1 MLGKVFYKE
10 NWHLLRFE
18 YGKLEIFK
26 EKCSEKPLLFRG
38 EEVNLN
44 DDSLLTAILEDGRI
58 YIFDINSGCI
68 AKDFSEYF
76 LIVIYNINY
85 FVSDMVDTTK
95 FKWINS
101 INKLVF
107 VNGILKPM
115 LELSK
120 PLTIDVDFGNVKA
133 QVKFYIE
140 ECKNNLLFKMGDYSK
155 MLTSNPNIEQ
165 EYKMSIEF
173 GNKINLNLL
182 NHIIDN
188 IIKFLSFFNFDL
200 FPYINKIIIETE
212 DNSFLY
218 YKNTVNYKE
227 KYIRKWNYLNN
238 CKSKFIINTLEK
250 IKDEK
255 YDIGFIGL
263 LNLEQININ
272 DVWSLAKSI
281 ESIGDENDLTNK
293 VDEEISM
300 YKELKNKIKQTIDDF
315 EKDNKFKI
323 EEQKKCFILNL
334 IEISVFRKKLTNI
347 LNRYNNFSK
356 EYQKYEELTDEKI
369 DDYSKIISVL
379 RNSIHGKTT
388 IITSEELRVIKL
400 TIFALYLYL
409 LDEFGCDN
417 KFNLVQMMFN
427 WNRVW
432 ITFYHFK
439 FNLTVSYN
447 NCDIELDILID
458 EFRNGHL
465 EKFRTYGKLLKRWK
479 PNIKNSFIRIEN
491 KRLSNVPM
499 EGINSRIKTIL
510 KSANGIKQFYRLKNR
525 IIYSINKDIPI
536 KTLQKNNLLFVWQK
550 VVPIHALVPLIFFIF
565 LYIFTNFHW
574 QINNNRA

>member
-68 AKDFSEYF
+68 EEDFYEYF
-76 LIVIYNINY
+76 LIVIYDINY

-95 FKWINS
+95 FKWVNS

-115 LELSK
+115 LESSK

-133 QVKFYIE
+133 QVKFYVE

-173 GNKINLNLL
+173 ESKIDLNLL

-227 KYIRKWNYLNN
+227 KYIRKWNYLKN

-263 LNLEQININ
+263 LNLKQININ
-272 DVWSLAKSI
+272 DVWPLAKSI

-315 EKDNKFKI
+315 EKENKFKI

-334 IEISVFRKKLTNI
+334 IEIPVFRKKLTNI
-347 LNRYNNFSK
+347 FKRYNNFSK

-369 DDYSKIISVL
+369 DDYSKIISAL
-379 RNSIHGKTT
+379 RNSIHGKAT
-388 IITSEELRVIKL
+388 IITNEKLRVIKL

-427 WNRVW
+427 
-432 ITFYHFK
+432 
-439 FNLTVSYN
+439 
-447 NCDIELDILID
+447 
-458 EFRNGHL
+458 
-465 EKFRTYGKLLKRWK
+465 
-479 PNIKNSFIRIEN
+479 
-491 KRLSNVPM
+491 
-499 EGINSRIKTIL
+499 
-510 KSANGIKQFYRLKNR
+510 
-525 IIYSINKDIPI
+525 
-536 KTLQKNNLLFVWQK
+536 
-550 VVPIHALVPLIFFIF
+550 
-565 LYIFTNFHW
+565 
-574 QINNNRA
+574 

>member
-26 EKCSEKPLLFRG
+26 EKCSEKTLLFRG

-68 AKDFSEYF
+68 EEDFYEYF
-76 LIVIYNINY
+76 LIVIYDINY

-95 FKWINS
+95 FKWVNS

-115 LELSK
+115 LESSK

-133 QVKFYIE
+133 QVKFYVE

-173 GNKINLNLL
+173 ESKIDLNLL

-227 KYIRKWNYLNN
+227 KYIRKWNYLKN

-263 LNLEQININ
+263 LNLKQININ
-272 DVWSLAKSI
+272 DVWPLAKSI

-315 EKDNKFKI
+315 EKENKFKI

-334 IEISVFRKKLTNI
+334 IEIPVFRKKLTNI
-347 LNRYNNFSK
+347 FKRYNNFSK

-379 RNSIHGKTT
+379 RNSIHGKAT
-388 IITSEELRVIKL
+388 IITNEKLRVIKL

-427 WNRVW
+427 
-432 ITFYHFK
+432 
-439 FNLTVSYN
+439 
-447 NCDIELDILID
+447 
-458 EFRNGHL
+458 
-465 EKFRTYGKLLKRWK
+465 
-479 PNIKNSFIRIEN
+479 
-491 KRLSNVPM
+491 
-499 EGINSRIKTIL
+499 
-510 KSANGIKQFYRLKNR
+510 
-525 IIYSINKDIPI
+525 
-536 KTLQKNNLLFVWQK
+536 
-550 VVPIHALVPLIFFIF
+550 
-565 LYIFTNFHW
+565 
-574 QINNNRA
+574 

>member
-68 AKDFSEYF
+68 EEAFYEYF
-76 LIVIYNINY
+76 LIVIYDINY

-95 FKWINS
+95 FKWVNS

-115 LELSK
+115 LESSK

-133 QVKFYIE
+133 QVKFYVE

-173 GNKINLNLL
+173 ESKIDLNLL

-227 KYIRKWNYLNN
+227 KYIRKWNYLKN

-263 LNLEQININ
+263 LNLKQININ
-272 DVWSLAKSI
+272 DVWPLAKSI

-315 EKDNKFKI
+315 EKENKFKI

-334 IEISVFRKKLTNI
+334 IEIPVFRKKLTNI
-347 LNRYNNFSK
+347 FKRYNNFSK

-379 RNSIHGKTT
+379 RNSIHGKAT
-388 IITSEELRVIKL
+388 IITNEKLRVIKL

-427 WNRVW
+427 
-432 ITFYHFK
+432 
-439 FNLTVSYN
+439 
-447 NCDIELDILID
+447 
-458 EFRNGHL
+458 
-465 EKFRTYGKLLKRWK
+465 
-479 PNIKNSFIRIEN
+479 
-491 KRLSNVPM
+491 
-499 EGINSRIKTIL
+499 
-510 KSANGIKQFYRLKNR
+510 
-525 IIYSINKDIPI
+525 
-536 KTLQKNNLLFVWQK
+536 
-550 VVPIHALVPLIFFIF
+550 
-565 LYIFTNFHW
+565 
-574 QINNNRA
+574 

>member
-26 EKCSEKPLLFRG
+26 EKCSKKPLLFRG

-68 AKDFSEYF
+68 EEDFYEYF
-76 LIVIYNINY
+76 LIVIYDINY

-95 FKWINS
+95 FKWVNS

-115 LELSK
+115 LESSK

-133 QVKFYIE
+133 QVKFYVE

-173 GNKINLNLL
+173 ESKIDLNLL

-227 KYIRKWNYLNN
+227 KYIRKWNYLKN

-263 LNLEQININ
+263 LNLKQININ
-272 DVWSLAKSI
+272 DVWPLAKSI

-315 EKDNKFKI
+315 EKENKFKI

-334 IEISVFRKKLTNI
+334 IEIPVFRKKLTNI
-347 LNRYNNFSK
+347 FKRYNNFSK

-379 RNSIHGKTT
+379 RNSIHGKAT
-388 IITSEELRVIKL
+388 IITNEKLRVIKL

-427 WNRVW
+427 
-432 ITFYHFK
+432 
-439 FNLTVSYN
+439 
-447 NCDIELDILID
+447 
-458 EFRNGHL
+458 
-465 EKFRTYGKLLKRWK
+465 
-479 PNIKNSFIRIEN
+479 
-491 KRLSNVPM
+491 
-499 EGINSRIKTIL
+499 
-510 KSANGIKQFYRLKNR
+510 
-525 IIYSINKDIPI
+525 
-536 KTLQKNNLLFVWQK
+536 
-550 VVPIHALVPLIFFIF
+550 
-565 LYIFTNFHW
+565 
-574 QINNNRA
+574 

>member
-18 YGKLEIFK
+18 CGKLEIFK
-26 EKCSEKPLLFRG
+26 EKCSEKPLLFKG

-44 DDSLLTAILEDGRI
+44 DGSLITAILEDGRI

-95 FKWINS
+95 FKRINS

-369 DDYSKIISVL
+369 DDYGKIISVL

-427 WNRVW
+427 
-432 ITFYHFK
+432 
-439 FNLTVSYN
+439 
-447 NCDIELDILID
+447 
-458 EFRNGHL
+458 
-465 EKFRTYGKLLKRWK
+465 
-479 PNIKNSFIRIEN
+479 
-491 KRLSNVPM
+491 
-499 EGINSRIKTIL
+499 
-510 KSANGIKQFYRLKNR
+510 
-525 IIYSINKDIPI
+525 
-536 KTLQKNNLLFVWQK
+536 
-550 VVPIHALVPLIFFIF
+550 
-565 LYIFTNFHW
+565 
-574 QINNNRA
+574 

>member
-58 YIFDINSGCI
+58 YIFYINSGCI
-68 AKDFSEYF
+68 EEDFYEYF
-76 LIVIYNINY
+76 LIVIYDINY

-95 FKWINS
+95 FKWVNS

-115 LELSK
+115 LESSK

-133 QVKFYIE
+133 QVKFYVE

-173 GNKINLNLL
+173 ESKIDLNLL

-227 KYIRKWNYLNN
+227 KYIRKWNYLKN

-263 LNLEQININ
+263 LNLKQININ
-272 DVWSLAKSI
+272 DVWPLAKSI

-315 EKDNKFKI
+315 EKENKFKI

-334 IEISVFRKKLTNI
+334 IEIPVFRKKLTNI
-347 LNRYNNFSK
+347 FKRYNNFSK

-379 RNSIHGKTT
+379 RNSIHGKAT
-388 IITSEELRVIKL
+388 IITNEKLRVIKL

-427 WNRVW
+427 
-432 ITFYHFK
+432 
-439 FNLTVSYN
+439 
-447 NCDIELDILID
+447 
-458 EFRNGHL
+458 
-465 EKFRTYGKLLKRWK
+465 
-479 PNIKNSFIRIEN
+479 
-491 KRLSNVPM
+491 
-499 EGINSRIKTIL
+499 
-510 KSANGIKQFYRLKNR
+510 
-525 IIYSINKDIPI
+525 
-536 KTLQKNNLLFVWQK
+536 
-550 VVPIHALVPLIFFIF
+550 
-565 LYIFTNFHW
+565 
-574 QINNNRA
+574 

>member
-68 AKDFSEYF
+68 EEDFYEYF
-76 LIVIYNINY
+76 LIVIYDINY

-95 FKWINS
+95 FKWVNS

-115 LELSK
+115 LESSK

-133 QVKFYIE
+133 QVKFYVE

-173 GNKINLNLL
+173 ESKIDLNLL

-227 KYIRKWNYLNN
+227 KYIRKW
-238 CKSKFIINTLEK
+238 T
-250 IKDEK
+250 
-255 YDIGFIGL
+255 
-263 LNLEQININ
+263 Q
-272 DVWSLAKSI
+272 
-281 ESIGDENDLTNK
+281 
-293 VDEEISM
+293 
-300 YKELKNKIKQTIDDF
+300 
-315 EKDNKFKI
+315 
-323 EEQKKCFILNL
+323 
-334 IEISVFRKKLTNI
+334 
-347 LNRYNNFSK
+347 
-356 EYQKYEELTDEKI
+356 
-369 DDYSKIISVL
+369 
-379 RNSIHGKTT
+379 
-388 IITSEELRVIKL
+388 
-400 TIFALYLYL
+400 
-409 LDEFGCDN
+409 
-417 KFNLVQMMFN
+417 
-427 WNRVW
+427 
-432 ITFYHFK
+432 
-439 FNLTVSYN
+439 
-447 NCDIELDILID
+447 
-458 EFRNGHL
+458 
-465 EKFRTYGKLLKRWK
+465 
-479 PNIKNSFIRIEN
+479 
-491 KRLSNVPM
+491 
-499 EGINSRIKTIL
+499 
-510 KSANGIKQFYRLKNR
+510 
-525 IIYSINKDIPI
+525 
-536 KTLQKNNLLFVWQK
+536 
-550 VVPIHALVPLIFFIF
+550 
-565 LYIFTNFHW
+565 
-574 QINNNRA
+574 

>member
-68 AKDFSEYF
+68 EEDFYEYF
-76 LIVIYNINY
+76 LIVIYDINY

-95 FKWINS
+95 FKWVNS

-115 LELSK
+115 LESSK

-133 QVKFYIE
+133 QVKFYVE

-173 GNKINLNLL
+173 ESKIDLNLL

-227 KYIRKWNYLNN
+227 KYIRKWNYLKN

-263 LNLEQININ
+263 LNLKQININ
-272 DVWSLAKSI
+272 DVWPLAKSI

-315 EKDNKFKI
+315 EKENKFKI

-334 IEISVFRKKLTNI
+334 IEIPVFRKKLTNI
-347 LNRYNNFSK
+347 FKRYNNFSK

-379 RNSIHGKTT
+379 RNSIHGKAT
-388 IITSEELRVIKL
+388 IITNEKLRVIKL
-400 TIFALYLYL
+400 TIFVLYLYL

-427 WNRVW
+427 
-432 ITFYHFK
+432 
-439 FNLTVSYN
+439 
-447 NCDIELDILID
+447 
-458 EFRNGHL
+458 
-465 EKFRTYGKLLKRWK
+465 
-479 PNIKNSFIRIEN
+479 
-491 KRLSNVPM
+491 
-499 EGINSRIKTIL
+499 
-510 KSANGIKQFYRLKNR
+510 
-525 IIYSINKDIPI
+525 
-536 KTLQKNNLLFVWQK
+536 
-550 VVPIHALVPLIFFIF
+550 
-565 LYIFTNFHW
+565 
-574 QINNNRA
+574 

>member
-18 YGKLEIFK
+18 CGKLEIFK
-26 EKCSEKPLLFRG
+26 EKCSEKPLLFKG

-44 DDSLLTAILEDGRI
+44 DGSLITAILEDGRI

-427 WNRVW
+427 
-432 ITFYHFK
+432 
-439 FNLTVSYN
+439 
-447 NCDIELDILID
+447 
-458 EFRNGHL
+458 
-465 EKFRTYGKLLKRWK
+465 
-479 PNIKNSFIRIEN
+479 
-491 KRLSNVPM
+491 
-499 EGINSRIKTIL
+499 
-510 KSANGIKQFYRLKNR
+510 
-525 IIYSINKDIPI
+525 
-536 KTLQKNNLLFVWQK
+536 
-550 VVPIHALVPLIFFIF
+550 
-565 LYIFTNFHW
+565 
-574 QINNNRA
+574 

>member
-427 WNRVW
+427 
-432 ITFYHFK
+432 
-439 FNLTVSYN
+439 
-447 NCDIELDILID
+447 
-458 EFRNGHL
+458 
-465 EKFRTYGKLLKRWK
+465 
-479 PNIKNSFIRIEN
+479 
-491 KRLSNVPM
+491 
-499 EGINSRIKTIL
+499 
-510 KSANGIKQFYRLKNR
+510 
-525 IIYSINKDIPI
+525 
-536 KTLQKNNLLFVWQK
+536 
-550 VVPIHALVPLIFFIF
+550 
-565 LYIFTNFHW
+565 
-574 QINNNRA
+574 

>member
-18 YGKLEIFK
+18 CGKLEIFK
-26 EKCSEKPLLFRG
+26 EKCSEKPLLFKG

-44 DDSLLTAILEDGRI
+44 DGSLITAILEDGRI

-95 FKWINS
+95 FKRINS

-427 WNRVW
+427 
-432 ITFYHFK
+432 
-439 FNLTVSYN
+439 
-447 NCDIELDILID
+447 
-458 EFRNGHL
+458 
-465 EKFRTYGKLLKRWK
+465 
-479 PNIKNSFIRIEN
+479 
-491 KRLSNVPM
+491 
-499 EGINSRIKTIL
+499 
-510 KSANGIKQFYRLKNR
+510 
-525 IIYSINKDIPI
+525 
-536 KTLQKNNLLFVWQK
+536 
-550 VVPIHALVPLIFFIF
+550 
-565 LYIFTNFHW
+565 
-574 QINNNRA
+574 

>member
-68 AKDFSEYF
+68 EEDFYEYF
-76 LIVIYNINY
+76 LIVIYDINY

-95 FKWINS
+95 FKWVNS

-115 LELSK
+115 LESSK

-133 QVKFYIE
+133 QVKFYVE

-173 GNKINLNLL
+173 ESKIDLNLL

-227 KYIRKWNYLNN
+227 KYIRKWNYLKN

-263 LNLEQININ
+263 LNLKQININ
-272 DVWSLAKSI
+272 DVWPLAKSI

-315 EKDNKFKI
+315 EKENKFKI

-334 IEISVFRKKLTNI
+334 IEIPVFRKKLTNI
-347 LNRYNNFSK
+347 FKRYNNFSK

-379 RNSIHGKTT
+379 RNSIHGKAT
-388 IITSEELRVIKL
+388 IITNEKLRVIKL

-409 LDEFGCDN
+409 LDEFRCDN

-427 WNRVW
+427 
-432 ITFYHFK
+432 
-439 FNLTVSYN
+439 
-447 NCDIELDILID
+447 
-458 EFRNGHL
+458 
-465 EKFRTYGKLLKRWK
+465 
-479 PNIKNSFIRIEN
+479 
-491 KRLSNVPM
+491 
-499 EGINSRIKTIL
+499 
-510 KSANGIKQFYRLKNR
+510 
-525 IIYSINKDIPI
+525 
-536 KTLQKNNLLFVWQK
+536 
-550 VVPIHALVPLIFFIF
+550 
-565 LYIFTNFHW
+565 
-574 QINNNRA
+574 

>member
-68 AKDFSEYF
+68 EEDFYEYF
-76 LIVIYNINY
+76 LIVIYDINY

-95 FKWINS
+95 FKWVNS

-115 LELSK
+115 LESSK

-133 QVKFYIE
+133 QVKFYVE

-173 GNKINLNLL
+173 ESKIDLNLL

-227 KYIRKWNYLNN
+227 KYIRKWNYLKN

-263 LNLEQININ
+263 LNLKQININ
-272 DVWSLAKSI
+272 DVWPLAKSI

-315 EKDNKFKI
+315 EKENKFKI

-334 IEISVFRKKLTNI
+334 IEIPVFRKKLTNI
-347 LNRYNNFSK
+347 FKRYNNFSK

-379 RNSIHGKTT
+379 RNSIHGKAT
-388 IITSEELRVIKL
+388 IITNEKLRVIKL

-427 WNRVW
+427 
-432 ITFYHFK
+432 
-439 FNLTVSYN
+439 
-447 NCDIELDILID
+447 
-458 EFRNGHL
+458 
-465 EKFRTYGKLLKRWK
+465 
-479 PNIKNSFIRIEN
+479 
-491 KRLSNVPM
+491 
-499 EGINSRIKTIL
+499 
-510 KSANGIKQFYRLKNR
+510 
-525 IIYSINKDIPI
+525 
-536 KTLQKNNLLFVWQK
+536 
-550 VVPIHALVPLIFFIF
+550 
-565 LYIFTNFHW
+565 
-574 QINNNRA
+574 

>member
-26 EKCSEKPLLFRG
+26 EKYSEKPLLFRG
-38 EEVNLN
+38 EEVNLY

-68 AKDFSEYF
+68 EEDFYEYF
-76 LIVIYNINY
+76 LIVIYDINY

-95 FKWINS
+95 FKWVNS

-115 LELSK
+115 LESSK

-133 QVKFYIE
+133 QVKFYVE

-173 GNKINLNLL
+173 ESKIDLNLL

-227 KYIRKWNYLNN
+227 KYIRKWNYLKN

-263 LNLEQININ
+263 LNLKQININ
-272 DVWSLAKSI
+272 DVWPLAKSI

-315 EKDNKFKI
+315 EKENKFKI

-334 IEISVFRKKLTNI
+334 IEIPVFRKKLTNI
-347 LNRYNNFSK
+347 FKRYNNFSK

-379 RNSIHGKTT
+379 RNSIHGKAT
-388 IITSEELRVIKL
+388 IITNEKLRVIKL

-427 WNRVW
+427 
-432 ITFYHFK
+432 
-439 FNLTVSYN
+439 
-447 NCDIELDILID
+447 
-458 EFRNGHL
+458 
-465 EKFRTYGKLLKRWK
+465 
-479 PNIKNSFIRIEN
+479 
-491 KRLSNVPM
+491 
-499 EGINSRIKTIL
+499 
-510 KSANGIKQFYRLKNR
+510 
-525 IIYSINKDIPI
+525 
-536 KTLQKNNLLFVWQK
+536 
-550 VVPIHALVPLIFFIF
+550 
-565 LYIFTNFHW
+565 
-574 QINNNRA
+574 